1 VEILTATRLPRLR
14 INRRMRSSIFA
25 VLLAILVCCAPR
37 PLIASEGFSGA
48 RAYAHLQK
56 LAGDI
61 GPRPMGSPAEQ
72 QALAYA
78 VSTFAAAG
86 CDTAYVMPMT
96 TPQGVNTTSGI
107 AVGIRKGVS
116 GRMIVIGGHIDSSA
130 PDVAG
135 ANDDGSGA
143 ACVMELAHVIGQR
156 HPHSTIVF
164 ACFGGEEEG
173 LMGST
178 WFVNHFAQIDS
189 VDMMLQIDMT
199 DGATYFELDPDASF
213 QVSAPQW
220 LPEAAQEIYNAQRG
234 DGRMRYLT
242 HMATLNASTPGGTG
256 SDHMPFLEKGIPA
269 LDFTSDIG
277 YPIHS
282 PLDNLATFDSSGMA
296 RQGAL
301 VLGLVDRFDGGVP
314 SRTTDKYYL
323 VQIAGHLFF
332 FTHPVM
338 YALSGIAVVFAVVV
352 FNILRRRRL
361 TDRAG
366 EPSWSG
372 FKLGVFAIVIQA
384 CVWLPETLVGMVK
397 GYRYPWVNNLT
408 GFALLAVAGGVVGLW
423 CVLQISRRWRIGT
436 DPFPLFLRFFIL
448 MFGAWFGMMMANPEL
463 AFYAAWPLF
472 WISLA
477 VLLRPVPVKAA
488 AFLLGAYLPL
498 RLVFVEPMMIF
509 LRMLSTSMY
518 EGAFRNALPDF
529 LYIFGF
535 GLLSLPLVYGFA
547 AVYRS
552 AQGDLF
558 SLRLL
563 RTWRGGVAAAVAF
576 AALFAYLLTTPVYDA
591 LWKPAVRIEQKYAM
605 GTDTTT
611 IRVTGSE
618 GANGASVAIDSGS
631 APVTIA
637 DRIYAKT
644 LPAPGMDRWLTYDE
658 TTAVLPDSA
667 RPDSLVQLKRVIDLD
682 GPVRPLSVSLRFHS
696 EKPMTVTSPWSQGSR
711 RRGIGSTDQTGVF
724 SWYAFPELPLR
735 IPVMLRVVRGQT
747 VTEALEITYDTLAAP
762 VRLSMPGA
770 IVRKQ
775 FTVERRDTLRAP
787 GGSDSIQ

>member
-14 INRRMRSSIFA
+14 INRRMRSSTLA
-25 VLLAILVCCAPR
+25 VLLAIILLCAPR
-37 PLIASEGFSGA
+37 TLIASDGFSGA
-48 RAYAHLQK
+48 RAYVHLQK
-56 LAGDI
+56 LAGEI

-72 QALAYA
+72 KALAYA
-78 VSTFAAAG
+78 VSTFTAAG

-116 GRMIVIGGHIDSSA
+116 GRVIVIGGHIDSSA

-143 ACVMELAHVIGQR
+143 ACVMELARVIGQR

-178 WFVNHFAQIDS
+178 WFVKHFAQIDS
-189 VDMMLQIDMT
+189 VDLMLQIDMT
-199 DGATYFELDPDASF
+199 DGASYFELDPDAAF

-234 DGRMRYLT
+234 DGKMRYLT

-269 LDFTSDIG
+269 IDFTSDIG

-282 PLDNLATFDSSGMA
+282 PLDNLATFDSSGLE
-296 RQGAL
+296 RTGSL
-301 VLGLVDRFDGGVP
+301 VLGLVDRFDAGVP

-323 VQIAGHLFF
+323 VQVAGHLFF
-332 FTHPVM
+332 FSHPVM
-338 YALSGIAVVFAVVV
+338 YVLSGIAVVLSVVT
-352 FNILRRRRL
+352 FNVLRRRRL
-361 TDRAG
+361 KDRTG

-372 FKLGVFAIVIQA
+372 FKLVFFAIVIQA
-384 CVWLPETLVGMVK
+384 FAWLPETLLGMVK

-408 GFALLAVAGGVVGLW
+408 GFALLAVAGGVLGIW
-423 CVLQISRRWRIGT
+423 CVLQLARRWKIGT

-448 MFGAWFGMMMANPEL
+448 MFGAWFGTMMANPEL
-463 AFYAAWPLF
+463 AFYMAWPLF
-472 WISLA
+472 WTSLA
-477 VLLRPVPVKAA
+477 VLLRPVPAKGAA
-488 AFLLGAYLPL
+488 VLIGAYLPL
-498 RLVFVEPMMIF
+498 RLIIVEPMMIF
-509 LRMLSTSMY
+509 FRMMSTTAY
-518 EGAFRNALPDF
+518 ESAFRNALPDF
-529 LYIFGF
+529 LYVVGF
-535 GLLSLPLVYGFA
+535 GLLSLPLVFGFA

-558 SLRLL
+558 ALRSLR
-563 RTWRGGVAAAVAF
+563 TGRGGIAAATVFIAI
-576 AALFAYLLTTPVYDA
+576 FAYLLTTPVYDA
-591 LWKPAVRIEQKYAM
+591 AWPPMVRLEQKYRM
-605 GTDTTT
+605 GADTTT
-611 IRVTGSE
+611 IRITGSE
-618 GANGASVAIDSGS
+618 GANGVTVAVDSGTT
-631 APVTIA
+631 PETIA
-637 DRIYAKT
+637 TRIYEKT
-644 LPAPGMDRWLTYDE
+644 LPPPAMDRWLTYDQ
-658 TTAVLPDSA
+658 TTAVLADSA

-696 EKPMTVTSPWSQGSR
+696 EKPLTVTSPWSQGSR

-735 IPVMLRVVRGQT
+735 IPVMLRVARGQT

-787 GGSDSIQ
+787 GGE